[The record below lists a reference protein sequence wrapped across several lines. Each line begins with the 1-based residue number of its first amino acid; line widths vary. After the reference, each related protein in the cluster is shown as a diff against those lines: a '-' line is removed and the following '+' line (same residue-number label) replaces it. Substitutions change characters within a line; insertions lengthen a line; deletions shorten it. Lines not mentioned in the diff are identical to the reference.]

1 MLTSEE
7 RQIKVKAMLRHPV
20 YGPRLVYFDTLAM
33 QNADMRNSNPHSLG
47 YALSLSLSLLPSH
60 SLLALSRI
68 LVRSFSVSEW
78 TVVPFWAASS
88 SQSLAAVARRGCYA
102 HSLSL
107 LLARSLAHYLARTC
121 TRSPL
126 TGSPFATCKSRGIV

>member
-1 MLTSEE
+1 MLG
-7 RQIKVKAMLRHPV
+7 HPV

-47 YALSLSLSLLPSH
+47 SGGQRPLSLSLTLSPSPSH
-60 SLLALSRI
+60 FFLGCSLYVI
-68 LVRSFSVSEW
+68 LVRSVSVSEW

-102 HSLSL
+102 LSVS
-107 LLARSLAHYLARTC
+107 RSLAHYLARTC

>member
-1 MLTSEE
+1 
-7 RQIKVKAMLRHPV
+7 MLRHPV

-47 YALSLSLSLLPSH
+47 SGGQRPLSVSLTLSLLLPL
-60 SLLALSRI
+60 SLLSRSLSVI
-68 LVRSFSVSEW
+68 LVRSVSVSEW

-102 HSLSL
+102 LSLSRS
-107 LLARSLAHYLARTC
+107 LARSHTISLALAPAHR
-121 TRSPL
+121 
-126 TGSPFATCKSRGIV
+126 